1 MLNTII
7 FKSDK
12 VNLYQKL
19 VEIGGQFIG
28 TNNYKGGNHL
38 FRKSLVF
45 LLIFLLMFSSAAA
58 GATLPVKE
66 KTEGT
71 KRDSYQISK
80 TEVEEQYQVNDQV
93 RIVVELKDKAAID
106 YAQEKG
112 VQLKELS
119 PTTKE
124 QLQKN
129 ILSSQEKV
137 KSQITSKN
145 IKAEYINNFTTVLN
159 GFSAE
164 VKYGDLAKIE
174 SLDNVAG
181 VHIVKEYQRPT
192 EEPKMV
198 YSKELVQAQEAWRD
212 YGYKGEGMIVG
223 VIDTGID
230 PSHKDMVLTDSE
242 TSKLTESKVKE
253 SVSTNHLPG
262 KYYTEK
268 VPYGY
273 NYMDENDN
281 IHDDSAGASMHGMH
295 VSGTVGA
302 NGDEDNGGIKGIA
315 PEAQLLALKVFGND
329 PEFPSTFGDIYVK
342 AIDDAIA
349 LGADVLNMSLGSTA
363 GFVSADDPE
372 QKAIQKAID
381 NGILMSISAGNS
393 AHFGNGAAFPNPYAA
408 NPDIGVS
415 GSPGL
420 SYNSFQVASAENSF
434 MDLDAIN
441 FEYDEVTGK
450 APFLSASSVHPN
462 DVSEK
467 TFEVAYGGIGNP
479 SELTNVAG
487 KYALIV
493 RGTLDFVVKT
503 KNAQA
508 AGAKGVIIYNNVDG
522 YVNMATDPSITIP
535 QLFMPK
541 VNGDELKEALDAG
554 KTVTISF
561 NGEKTTAQNPEAGK
575 MSAFTSWGL
584 TPNLDFKPEIT
595 APGGQIYSTL
605 ENNQYGMMSGTS
617 MAAPHV
623 SGGSALVLERV
634 DEQFKLSS
642 LDRVNMAKNLIM
654 NTAQPLIDKGT
665 VNSAFGWNI
674 PYSPR
679 RQGAG
684 MMQLHSALSTPVV
697 VTEASTTEGK
707 VALKE
712 VGDKFEFTLKAQ
724 NYSDADVTY
733 DVAANL
739 QTDFAMYGELGY
751 SANELEGQPILDA
764 EIKVEGEDSAQI
776 TVPANETVAFKVQV
790 DVSNAKV
797 DDPSISGGWGIPVD
811 INEVFPNGYF
821 VEGYVTL
828 VDTADTNPELSIP
841 YVGFKGDWNAAPI
854 VDAYADSEETFY
866 GTTGL
871 LDEDLYYLG
880 VDPIKGTLD
889 PKNNAISPNT
899 DGVQDATIPV
909 LSFLRN
915 AKKVEYNILD
925 KDGKKLRTLL
935 TENLIVKNYYDGGLG
950 PMYYLN
956 PAKTWDGKI
965 NNKVVEGDYY
975 YEVKATLDYPGA
987 TPQSFKMP
995 IQVDTTKP
1003 NLALSYEN
1011 GAVALVAADENGS
1024 GIAYFDV
1031 SLDGKTLDP
1040 LPGDT
1045 TEYPLDELE
1054 VGQTLTITVVD
1065 YAGNTT
1071 KKSLYGAE
1079 ETKPD
1084 IHLLTP
1090 EAFERY
1096 NSKEVGISGYVNE
1109 ESGID
1114 SLTIAEQEVPVVYN
1128 AETKRY
1134 EFDTT
1139 IKFESDG
1146 VQKFDI
1152 EAVDGNG
1159 NKTSFTRTIFV
1170 DSTAPTLA
1178 VKGAPANVGLS
1189 EKNPKVSLEVKDNF
1203 DGIRVRVN
1211 GDEVFYNEFKEPFA
1225 MRGFDKTL
1233 QDIELNLKNG
1243 ENTFVIEVE
1252 DLGGNKVI
1260 KEVKI
1265 TKTDTPTSLPSDQGE
1280 FTIKDKEATLAVDAS
1295 KVEGA
1300 IKDASKKEFV
1310 VDLSEGLK
1318 ENIQNLNAEFTAELV
1333 KKVADNKKSLAV
1345 KTGNA
1350 TVNVPTSVL
1359 ADLANVSSG
1368 TVKFSVNQV
1377 EPNAPS
1383 LPIAGAGEQ
1392 IVSKLYDLNISYSNH
1407 GKNELYSN
1415 FREPV
1420 TVELAVSGSKIKDKR
1435 KTAAYYLDEKANKWV
1450 YSGGKVADDT
1460 VVFSTSHF
1468 SKYAVIENALT
1479 FKDIQKHWA
1488 KDEIEVLASRKITL
1502 GKSADKYV
1510 PEDKLTRAEF
1520 AVLLVRTL
1528 NIPTQP
1534 YKGIFYDVTEKQSWS
1549 VLEIEAANRAG
1560 IVKGVSAGQ
1569 FNPQEQIT
1577 REQMATM
1584 IIRAIQYKDENL
1596 VTELPLN
1603 KPFSDHGKISEYAK
1617 EAVLQATSLGIIKG
1631 KTSTTFAPKDKTT
1644 RAESAVMLY
1653 RLLDTLEE
1661 L

>member
-1 MLNTII
+1 
-7 FKSDK
+7 
-12 VNLYQKL
+12 
-19 VEIGGQFIG
+19 
-28 TNNYKGGNHL
+28 
-38 FRKSLVF
+38 
-45 LLIFLLMFSSAAA
+45 MFSSAAA
-58 GATLPVKE
+58 GATLPIKE
-66 KTEGT
+66 KTERT

-80 TEVEEQYQVNDQV
+80 TELEDQYQVNDKV
-93 RIVVELKDKAAID
+93 RIVVELKDKPAID

-112 VQLKELS
+112 VQFKELS

-129 ILSSQEKV
+129 ILASQDKV

-164 VKYGDLAKIE
+164 VKYGDLIKIE

-181 VHIVKEYQRPT
+181 VHIVNEYQRPT
-192 EEPKMV
+192 EEPEMV

-242 TSKLTESKVKE
+242 TAKLTESKVKE
-253 SVSTNHLPG
+253 SVSTNHLQG

-302 NGDEDNGGIKGIA
+302 NGDEENGGIKGIA

-329 PEFPSTFGDIYVK
+329 PEFASTFGDIYVK

-363 GFVSADDPE
+363 GFVSAEDPE
-372 QKAIQKAID
+372 QKAVQKAID

-393 AHFGNGAAFPNPYAA
+393 AHFGNGYANPLAS

-415 GSPGL
+415 GSPGVA
-420 SYNSFQVASAENSF
+420 YNSLQVASVENSY
-434 MDLDAIN
+434 MDLDAVEFEIN
-441 FEYDEVTGK
+441 GVKDI
-450 APFLSASSVHPN
+450 APFLSASSVHPK
-462 DVSEK
+462 DVATK
-467 TFEVAYGGIGNP
+467 TFEIAYGGLGYP
-479 SELTNVAG
+479 EELTNVTG
-487 KYALIV
+487 KYALIQ
-493 RGTLDFVVKT
+493 RGVLAFVDKA

-508 AGAKGVIIYNNVDG
+508 AGALGVIIYNNADG
-522 YVNMATDPSITIP
+522 YVNMQSESSITIP
-535 QLFMPK
+535 QLFMLK
-541 VNGDELKEALDAG
+541 TDGDKLASALNAG

-561 NGEKTTAQNPEAGK
+561 NGEKTTAPNPEAGK

-634 DEQFKLSS
+634 DNEFGVTGLE
-642 LDRVNMAKNLIM
+642 RVQIAKNILM
-654 NTAQPLIDKGT
+654 NTASPIKDQGF
-665 VNSAFGWNI
+665 VNGAFGWDN

-684 MMQLHSALSTPVV
+684 IMQLHSALKTPVI
-697 VTEASTTEGK
+697 VTEKNTKEAK

-712 VGDKFEFTLKAQ
+712 VGDQFEFTLTAQ
-724 NYSDADVTY
+724 NFSDEAVEY
-733 DVAANL
+733 DVSANL
-739 QTDFAMYGELGY
+739 QTNFAGWGELGY
-751 SANELEGQPILDA
+751 DPDVLEEAPIYDA
-764 EIKVEGEDSAQI
+764 SILVDGEESSTV
-776 TVPANETVAFKVQV
+776 TVPANGSVSFKVTAGLSTATV
-790 DVSNAKV
+790 VE
-797 DDPSISGGWGIPVD
+797 PSTGELVD
-811 INEVFPNGYF
+811 ISEVFPNGYF
-821 VEGYVTL
+821 VEGFVTL
-828 VDTADTNPELSIP
+828 VDTTDTNPELSVP

-854 VDAYADSEETFY
+854 VDSYIDSDESFY
-866 GTTGL
+866 QVSGL
-871 LDEDLYYLG
+871 LDEDYNYLG
-880 VDPIKGTLD
+880 VEPIKEETLD
-889 PKNNAISPNT
+889 PGNNAISPNA
-899 DGVQDATIPV
+899 DGVQDSTVPV

-935 TENLIVKNYYDGGLG
+935 TENLVVKNYYDGGLG

-1003 NLALSYEN
+1003 NLKLSHED
-1011 GAVALVAADENGS
+1011 GAVALVASDENGS

-1054 VGQTLTITVVD
+1054 VGQTLTITAFD
-1065 YAGNTT
+1065 YAGNAT

-1079 ETKPD
+1079 GTKPD

-1090 EAFERY
+1090 EAFEPY

-1114 SLTIAEQEVPVVYN
+1114 SLSIAEQEVPVQYN

-1146 VQKFDI
+1146 VQKFYI

-1170 DSTAPTLA
+1170 DSTAPTLN
-1178 VKGAPANVGLS
+1178 VKGAPLNVGLS
-1189 EKNPKVSLEVKDNF
+1189 DKNPKVSLEVKDNF
-1203 DGIRVRVN
+1203 DDIHVRVN
-1211 GDEVFYNEFKEPFA
+1211 GDEVYFNEFKEPFA
-1225 MRGFDKTL
+1225 MRGFDQTL
-1233 QDIELNLKNG
+1233 QDIELNLENG

-1252 DLGGNKVI
+1252 DLGGNKSTQ
-1260 KEVKI
+1260 EVKI
-1265 TKTDTPTSLPSDQGE
+1265 TKTDTPTTLPSDQGE
-1280 FTIKDKEATLAVDAS
+1280 FTINEKEATLAVDAS
-1295 KVEGA
+1295 KVDGA
-1300 IKDASKKEFV
+1300 IKDSSKKELV
-1310 VDLSEGLK
+1310 VDLSAGLK
-1318 ENIQNLNAEFTAELV
+1318 ENIQNLNAEFTAGLI
-1333 KKVADNKKSLAV
+1333 KNVADSKKSLAV

-1350 TVNVPTSVL
+1350 TVNVPASVL

-1383 LPIAGAGEQ
+1383 LPIAGVGEQ
-1392 IVSKLYDLNISYSNH
+1392 SVSRLYDLNISYSNH
-1407 GKNELYSN
+1407 GKNEAYTT

-1420 TVELAVSGSKIKDKR
+1420 TVELAVNSSTIKDKR
-1435 KTAAYYLDEKANKWV
+1435 KTAAYYLDDKANKWV
-1450 YSGGKVADDT
+1450 YSGGKVVGDT

-1468 SKYAVIENALT
+1468 SKYSVIENAQT

-1502 GKSADKYV
+1502 GKSIDSYA

-1520 AVLLVRTL
+1520 AVLLVRAL

-1560 IVKGVSAGQ
+1560 IVNGVSAGQ
-1569 FNPQEQIT
+1569 FNPQDQIT

-1596 VTELPLN
+1596 VKELPLN

-1617 EAVLQATSLGIIKG
+1617 EAVLQATTLGIIKG
-1631 KTSTTFAPKDKTT
+1631 KTSTAFTPKDKTT

>member
-1 MLNTII
+1 
-7 FKSDK
+7 
-12 VNLYQKL
+12 
-19 VEIGGQFIG
+19 
-28 TNNYKGGNHL
+28 
-38 FRKSLVF
+38 
-45 LLIFLLMFSSAAA
+45 MFSSAAA
-58 GATLPVKE
+58 GATLPLKE
-66 KTEGT
+66 KTETT

-80 TEVEEQYQVNDQV
+80 SEVDEQYQANDQV
-93 RIVVELKDKAAID
+93 RIVVELKDKPAID

-112 VQLKELS
+112 VQFKELS

-124 QLQKN
+124 KLQQN
-129 ILSSQEKV
+129 ILASQDKV

-145 IKAEYINNFTTVLN
+145 IKVKYINNFTTVLN

-164 VKYGDLAKIE
+164 VKYGDLTKIE
-174 SLDNVAG
+174 SLDNVAD
-181 VHIVKEYQRPT
+181 VHIVNEYQRPT
-192 EEPKMV
+192 EEPEMV

-242 TSKLTESKVKE
+242 TAKLTESEVKE

-262 KYYTEK
+262 KYFTEK

-273 NYMDENDN
+273 NYMDENEN
-281 IHDDSAGASMHGMH
+281 IHDDSVGASMHGMH

-302 NGDEDNGGIKGIA
+302 NGDEENGGIKGIA

-329 PEFPSTFGDIYVK
+329 PEFASTFGDIYVK

-372 QKAIQKAID
+372 QKAVQKAID

-393 AHFGNGAAFPNPYAA
+393 AHLGNGHANPLAT

-415 GSPGL
+415 GAPGVA
-420 SYNSFQVASAENSF
+420 YNSLQVASVENTF
-434 MDLDAIN
+434 MDLDAVE
-441 FEYDEVTGK
+441 FEIDGVKDE

-462 DVSEK
+462 DVATK
-467 TFEVAYGGIGNP
+467 TFEIAYGGLGYP
-479 SELTNVAG
+479 EELTNADG
-487 KYALIV
+487 KYALIK
-493 RGTLDFVVKT
+493 RGELAFVDKA

-508 AGAKGVIIYNNVDG
+508 AGALGVIIYNNADG
-522 YVNMATDPSITIP
+522 YVNMQSDSAITIP
-535 QLFMPK
+535 QLFMLK
-541 VNGDELKEALDAG
+541 TDGDKLASAINDG
-554 KTVTISF
+554 KTVSISF
-561 NGEKTTAQNPEAGK
+561 NGGKTTAPNPEAGK

-634 DEQFKLSS
+634 DDEFGVTGLE
-642 LDRVNMAKNLIM
+642 RVQLAKNILM
-654 NTAQPLIDKGT
+654 NTASPIKDKGF
-665 VNSAFGWNI
+665 VNGVFGWDN

-684 MMQLHSALSTPVV
+684 VMQLHSALKTPVI
-697 VTEASTTEGK
+697 VTEKNTKEAK

-712 VGDKFEFTLKAQ
+712 VGDQFEFTLTAQ
-724 NYSDADVTY
+724 NFSDEAVEY
-733 DVAANL
+733 DVSANL
-739 QTDFAMYGELGY
+739 QTDFAGWGELGY
-751 SANELEGQPILDA
+751 DPDVLEAAPIYDA
-764 EIKVEGEDSAQI
+764 TILVNGEKSSTV
-776 TVPANETVAFKVQV
+776 TVPAKGTVSFNVTADLSTATVVEPSTGDLV
-790 DVSNAKV
+790 DVS
-797 DDPSISGGWGIPVD
+797 
-811 INEVFPNGYF
+811 EVFPNGYF
-821 VEGYVTL
+821 VEGFVTL
-828 VDTADTNPELSIP
+828 VDTADTNPELTVP

-854 VDAYADSEETFY
+854 VDAYADSGDSFY
-866 GTTGL
+866 DYTGL
-871 LDEDLYYLG
+871 LDQDYYYLG
-880 VDPIKGTLD
+880 VEPIQGKTLD
-889 PKNNAISPNT
+889 PENNAISPNN
-899 DGVQDATIPV
+899 DGVQDATIPI

-925 KDGKKLRTLL
+925 KDGKKVRTLR
-935 TENLIVKNYYDGGLG
+935 TENLVVKNYYDGGLG
-950 PMYYLN
+950 PMYYLD
-956 PAKTWDGKI
+956 PARGWDGKI
-965 NNKVVEGDYY
+965 NNEVVEGNYY
-975 YEVKATLDYPGA
+975 YEVKAALDYPGA

-1003 NLALSYEN
+1003 NLALSYED
-1011 GAVALVAADENGS
+1011 GAVALAAADENGS
-1024 GIAYFDV
+1024 GIAYFAV
-1031 SLDGKTLDP
+1031 SVDGEEMDP
-1040 LPGDT
+1040 LPGNA
-1045 TEYPLDELE
+1045 TEYAIEPLE
-1054 VGQTLTITVVD
+1054 VGQTLTITAVD
-1065 YAGNTT
+1065 YAGNAT

-1079 ETKPD
+1079 ESKPD
-1084 IHLLTP
+1084 IHLITP
-1090 EAFERY
+1090 EAFEPY
-1096 NSKEVGISGYVNE
+1096 NSKEIGISGYVIE
-1109 ESGID
+1109 ESGIE
-1114 SLTIAEQEVPVVYN
+1114 SLTIADQEVPVVYN
-1128 AETKRY
+1128 EDSKSY

-1146 VQKFDI
+1146 VQKFYI

-1170 DSTAPTLA
+1170 DSTAPSLT
-1178 VKGAPANVGLS
+1178 VKGAPLNVGLS

-1203 DGIRVRVN
+1203 DDIRVRVN
-1211 GDEVFYNEFKEPFA
+1211 GDEVFYNEFKEPFVV
-1225 MRGFDKTL
+1225 RGFDQTL
-1233 QDIELNLKNG
+1233 KDIELNLKDG

-1252 DLGGNKVI
+1252 DLGGNKVTQEI
-1260 KEVKI
+1260 KI
-1265 TKTDTPTSLPSDQGE
+1265 TKTDKPSKLPSEQGE
-1280 FTIKDKEATLAVDAS
+1280 FTINEKEATLAVDAS
-1295 KVEGA
+1295 KVDGA
-1300 IKDASKKEFV
+1300 IKDSSKKELV

-1318 ENIQNLNAEFTAELV
+1318 ENIQNLNAEITTELLN
-1333 KKVADNKKSLAV
+1333 KIANNKKSLVV

-1350 TVNVPTSVL
+1350 TVNVPTTVL
-1359 ADLANVSSG
+1359 SDLANVSSG

-1407 GKNELYSN
+1407 GKNELYSK

-1420 TVELAVSGSKIKDKR
+1420 TVELAVNSSTIKDKR

-1450 YSGGKVADDT
+1450 YSGGKVVSDT
-1460 VVFSTSHF
+1460 VVLSTSHF
-1468 SKYAVIENALT
+1468 SKYAVIENAQT

-1549 VLEIEAANRAG
+1549 VLEIEAASRAG
-1560 IVKGVSAGQ
+1560 IVNGVSAGQ

-1596 VTELPLN
+1596 VKELPLN
-1603 KPFSDHGKISEYAK
+1603 KPFSDHGKISEFAK
-1617 EAVLQATSLGIIKG
+1617 EAVLQATTLGIIKG